1 MSSSFHNADRRTYRK
16 VMLVGL
22 MFCAL
27 FVAVSVFAREQP
39 TNTYVLKKADRLVRS
54 AGEQMP
60 AIQKKA
66 DLNFNTTMSASISTA
81 DVD

>member
-27 FVAVSVFAREQP
+27 FVAVSFFAREQP
-39 TNTYVLKKADRLVRS
+39 ANTYVLKKADRLVRS

-60 AIQKKA
+60 A
-66 DLNFNTTMSASISTA
+66 N
-81 DVD
+81 